1 MKTFLE
7 KGIGNIVYQQ
17 LSSYAFPNLLKCINR
32 LINCTFGKNDFFL
45 FLKMLFNKTNVF
57 FLNLVITLVSPN
69 NFGLN
74 FLNHYTLQLLYI
86 NLKISG
92 HALYSS
98 SAK

>member
-1 MKTFLE
+1 MVKTSLE
-7 KGIGNIVYQQ
+7 KGIGYIVYPQ
-17 LSSYAFPNLLKCINR
+17 LSSYAFPNPLKC
-32 LINCTFGKNDFFL
+32 INCTFGKNDFFL

-86 NLKISG
+86 NLRISG
-92 HALYSS
+92 RALYSS

>member
-1 MKTFLE
+1 MVETFFK
-7 KGIGNIVYQQ
+7 KGNGYIVYQQ
-17 LSSYAFPNLLKCINR
+17 LCSYALPNLLKC
-32 LINCTFGKNDFFL
+32 INCTFGKNDFFL

-69 NFGLN
+69 NSRLN
-74 FLNHYTLQLLYI
+74 FLNHYTLQLYI